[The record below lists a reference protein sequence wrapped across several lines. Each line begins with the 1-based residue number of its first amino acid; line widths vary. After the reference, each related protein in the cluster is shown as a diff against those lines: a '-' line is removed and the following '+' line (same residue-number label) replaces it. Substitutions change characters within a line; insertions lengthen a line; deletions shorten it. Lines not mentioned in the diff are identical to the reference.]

1 MSRLSAVLERL
12 RGGSAGA
19 PLPLGTKLG
28 WISVL
33 YFASGFPFGI
43 AYDVWPYYFREHG
56 VSLRDIG
63 LMALLFLPY
72 TLKAAWA
79 PFVDRWGSRQSW
91 IVSCLLTLA
100 VALFVFSR
108 LDPRLLAGG
117 QESSGYWVMWAVLLT
132 VMLLSATQDISVDA
146 YAVDIA
152 RPEETGHVNGVRTA
166 AYRAALLF
174 ASGVLLVIADRPAL
188 GWGVAWG
195 ISIVLCLLLALG
207 VFASPRVPRE
217 RAGAA
222 HSTQGARVLSSARLT
237 AFRVAASVATIA
249 LLFWAW
255 RVGWSGLPTTLAAL
269 AAAAALAS
277 FLSPE
282 LLGWLLRPEMLPVV
296 AFALFFKL
304 GDSMLGRMVK
314 PFWVDVG
321 MTKTEIA
328 TVSNGLGMAL
338 TIAGALLGGWF
349 IARRG
354 IFQGLLW
361 MGLGQVISNF
371 GYVAVA
377 ALDLP
382 HGDASLWN
390 LSFGPFQA
398 ALYGASMFESVTQGL
413 GTAAFMSF
421 LMNQC
426 DRAHAATQYAML
438 TAAYSLTRDLAG
450 AFSGIGAEA
459 WGYPAYFA
467 FTACLALPGIALL
480 PLVRKR
486 IREREPPAGQ
496 PAEA

>member
-1 MSRLSAVLERL
+1 MSRLSALFDRL
-12 RGGSAGA
+12 RARPARA
-19 PLPLGTKLG
+19 PSELRTKLA

-79 PFVDRWGSRQSW
+79 PLVDRWGSRQSW
-91 IVSCLLTLA
+91 IVSSLLGLGT
-100 VALFVFSR
+100 VLFVFSR

-117 QESSGYWVMWAVLLT
+117 PESSGYWLMWVVLLS

-174 ASGVLLVIADRPAL
+174 ASGVLLVVADQPAL
-188 GWGVAWG
+188 GWTTAWT
-195 ISIVLCLLLALG
+195 ISILLCLLLAFG
-207 VFASPRVPRE
+207 VYASPRVPRE
-217 RAGAA
+217 RAGTRVQAA
-222 HSTQGARVLSSARLT
+222 GMLTSARLM
-237 AFRVAASVATIA
+237 AFRVGASAVTAG
-249 LLFWAW
+249 LLLWAW
-255 RVGWSGLPTTLAAL
+255 RGGWSGLPTTLAAL
-269 AAAAALAS
+269 AGAAALAS

-282 LLGWLLRPEMLPVV
+282 LLTWLLRPEMLPVV

-314 PFWVDVG
+314 PFWVDMQ

-382 HGDASLWN
+382 RGDASLWN
-390 LSFGPFQA
+390 LSLGPFQA
-398 ALYGASMFESVTQGL
+398 ALYGASIFESITQGL

-438 TAAYSLTRDLAG
+438 TASYSLTRDLAG

-459 WGYPAYFA
+459 WGYPYYFA
-467 FTACLALPGIALL
+467 FTACLALPGLALL
-480 PLVRKR
+480 PFVRKR
-486 IREREPPAGQ
+486 IHEREKPPPA
-496 PAEA
+496 PAA

>member
-1 MSRLSAVLERL
+1 MSRLSAVLDRL
-12 RGGSAGA
+12 RGRSAG
-19 PLPLGTKLG
+19 PPPQLRTKLA

-79 PFVDRWGSRQSW
+79 PLADRWGSRQSW
-91 IVSCLLTLA
+91 AVSCLLTLA

-117 QESSGYWVMWAVLLT
+117 SDTSGYWLIWGAMLAI
-132 VMLLSATQDISVDA
+132 MLLSATQDISIDA

-152 RPEETGHVNGVRTA
+152 RPEEAGHVNGVRTA

-174 ASGVLLVIADRPAL
+174 ASGVLLVIADQPAL
-188 GWGVAWG
+188 GWGTAWA
-195 ISIVLCLLLALG
+195 ISIALCLLLALG

-217 RAGAA
+217 RAG
-222 HSTQGARVLSSARLT
+222 SGPRPPLT
-237 AFRVAASVATIA
+237 RSLLAFRLGSVAVAAGLLA
-249 LLFWAW
+249 LAAQRDWA
-255 RVGWSGLPTTLAAL
+255 SLPTTLAAL
-269 AAAAALAS
+269 AGAAALVS

-282 LLGWLLRPEMLPVV
+282 LLAWLRRPEMLPVV
-296 AFALFFKL
+296 AFTLFFKL

-314 PFWVDVG
+314 PFWVDAG

-354 IFQGLLW
+354 IFQALLW
-361 MGLGQVISNF
+361 MGIGQVVSNF

-382 HGDASLWN
+382 RGDASLWN
-390 LSFGPFQA
+390 LSFGPLQA
-398 ALYGASMFESVTQGL
+398 ALYSASIFESITQGL

-438 TAAYSLTRDLAG
+438 TAVYSITRDLAG
-450 AFSGIGAEA
+450 AFSGVGAEA

-467 FTACLALPGIALL
+467 FTALLALPGLALL
-480 PLVRKR
+480 PFVRWR
-486 IREREPPAGQ
+486 IREREPPPE
-496 PAEA
+496 PAPT

>member
-1 MSRLSAVLERL
+1 MSRLSAVVDRL
-12 RGGSAGA
+12 RGRSAA
-19 PLPLGTKLG
+19 PPARLRTKLA

-79 PFVDRWGSRQSW
+79 PLVDRWGSRQSW
-91 IVSCLLTLA
+91 IVSCLLTLG

-117 QESSGYWVMWAVLLT
+117 PESSGYWLMWAVLLT
-132 VMLLSATQDISVDA
+132 VMLLSATQDVAVDA

-152 RPEETGHVNGVRTA
+152 KPEETGHVNGVRTA

-174 ASGVLLVIADRPAL
+174 ASGVLLVIADQPGL
-188 GWGVAWG
+188 GWTAAWG
-195 ISIVLCLLLALG
+195 IAIVLCLLLALG
-207 VFASPRVPRE
+207 VLASPRVPRE
-217 RAGAA
+217 RAGAGPRPLT
-222 HSTQGARVLSSARLT
+222 STRLVI
-237 AFRVAASVATIA
+237 FRLAASAVTAT
-249 LLFWAW
+249 LLLIAW
-255 RVGWSGLPTTLAAL
+255 RSGWSGLPTTLAAL
-269 AAAAALAS
+269 AAAVALAS

-282 LLGWLLRPEMLPVV
+282 LLSWLLRPEMLPVV

-354 IFQGLLW
+354 IFEALLW
-361 MGLGQVISNF
+361 MGLAQLVSNF

-382 HGDASLWN
+382 RGDASLWN
-390 LSFGPFQA
+390 LSFGPLQA
-398 ALYGASMFESVTQGL
+398 ALYGASIFESITQGL

-438 TAAYSLTRDLAG
+438 TASYSLTRDLAG
-450 AFSGIGAEA
+450 AFSGVGAET
-459 WGYPAYFA
+459 WGYATYFA
-467 FTACLALPGIALL
+467 FTALLAVPGLILL
-480 PLVRKR
+480 PFVRRR
-486 IREREPPAGQ
+486 IREREAPA
-496 PAEA
+496 